1 MVTVGPGFVPS
12 IVAKGKA
19 ISSWSLENFNHSV
32 FLQDILYPPHVCWIV
47 VMRKN
52 PEGMDLAL
60 VLLVKK

>member
-1 MVTVGPGFVPS
+1 
-12 IVAKGKA
+12 VAKGKA